1 MTNTI
6 KYIQRNRQSGDNR
19 PRRNTSEPIPCRT
32 DPLCKGNPPGKHP
45 EMKNPPGS
53 KPCPHRRGT
62 HAMHAPP
69 RQRRHPRD
77 ERHARVPLTQRKVQ
91 ATQPT
96 TQRESSCHLATQRCP
111 HRRGTHAMH
120 APPRQRRDPR
130 DKRNAPF
137 PTQAAKGRS
146 QVLLRSYATA
156 APVSGSVAQTN
167 IGLRLRAD
175 VVPKAQ

>member
-1 MTNTI
+1 MMTNTI

-45 EMKNPPGS
+45 ETKNPPRS

-96 TQRESSCHLATQRCP
+96 TQRKSSCHLATQRRP
-111 HRRGTHAMH
+111 HHARP
-120 APPRQRRDPR
+120 A
-130 DKRNAPF
+130 
-137 PTQAAKGRS
+137 QAAEGPTR
-146 QVLLRSYATA
+146 
-156 APVSGSVAQTN
+156 QTQRP
-167 IGLRLRAD
+167 IPHASRER
-175 VVPKAQ
+175 PKPSSAS